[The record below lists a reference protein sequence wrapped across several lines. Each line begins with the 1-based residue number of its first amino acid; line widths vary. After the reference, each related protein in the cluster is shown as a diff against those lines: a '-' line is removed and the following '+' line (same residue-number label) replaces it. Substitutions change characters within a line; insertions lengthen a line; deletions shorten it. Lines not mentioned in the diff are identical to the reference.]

1 MRTLRLNQTYR
12 MQDFQ
17 ETEGLKIIKN
27 WMAQKDFAPFT
38 FQLETWE
45 KYYRNYSGMVVAPTG
60 FGKTYSVFLAVIVD
74 FLNFPENYK
83 DGLKLIWISPLRALA
98 KDIAKAM
105 REAIDEIG
113 LDWTVGVRN
122 GDTPIAERASQTKK
136 MPDILLVTPESMHLL
151 LAQKNHQRFFKNL
164 KCVAIDEWH
173 ELLGSKRGVLTE
185 LALSRLLS
193 YQKNVRIW
201 GVTATI
207 GNLDEALEVLIPYS
221 IKKTKVLAK
230 EKKKIE
236 IVAVLPHEVEILPWA
251 GHLGHKLA
259 DKVVPIILESKTTL
273 IFTNTRSQA
282 EMWYQI
288 LLTQHPDFAGQIA
301 IHHSSID
308 KDLRIWIEENLSS
321 GYLKAVVS
329 TSSLDLGVDF
339 KPVDTVIQIGSAKG
353 VARFLQRAGRSGH
366 SPFETSKIFF
376 VPTHSLELIEV
387 SALKEA
393 VKQKKI
399 EPRVPM
405 VLTFDVLVQ
414 YLITLAVGEGFMKE
428 EVYEQVKK
436 TSAFNQMTDE
446 EWTSI
451 LQFITVGGGAFKNY
465 EEFHKVIIEDGIYK
479 VTSRRIAMLH
489 RMNIG
494 VIVSDAMLKVKVL
507 GGGYVGMVEEYFITK
522 MKKEDKFILA
532 GRVLEVAHIKEMTVF
547 VRNAKGKAMV
557 PSYLGG
563 RLPLSSYLGQF
574 LRMKLSESLQAKSSE
589 KELKFLHPLLASQE
603 GISHIP
609 KEDEFLVEIIKTRD
623 GYHLFMYPF
632 EGRLIHEVM
641 SALIAFRISKITPIS
656 FSMAMNDYGFELLSS
671 QEIPLNEEN
680 LKQILT
686 KDHLIQ
692 DVLSSI
698 NATEMA
704 RRKFRDIAVISGL
717 VIQTYPGQQK
727 SNKSLQ
733 SSAGLIFNVLED
745 YDSQNILL
753 KQAYTEVF
761 NQQIDEARLMEAF
774 KRIEKSKIILKFA
787 NSFTPLSFPIK
798 VDSLRQSLSSE
809 DLGERIKRMQAEAMK
824 KGKNIQQIV
833 QKKLK

>member
-1 MRTLRLNQTYR
+1 

-27 WMAQKDFAPFT
+27 WMAEKDFAPFT
-38 FQLETWE
+38 FQLETWG

-83 DGLKLIWISPLRALA
+83 AGLKLIWITPLRALA

-122 GDTPIAERASQTKK
+122 GDTPVAERTSQTKK

-185 LALSRLLS
+185 LALSRLFS
-193 YQKNVRIW
+193 YQKKLKIS
-201 GVTATI
+201 GITATI

-236 IVAVLPHEVEILPWA
+236 IVAVLPDEVEILPWA
-251 GHLGHKLA
+251 GHLGQKLA
-259 DKVVPIILESKTTL
+259 DKVIPIILESKTTL

-288 LLTQHPDFAGQIA
+288 LLSQHPDFAGQIA

-393 VKQKKI
+393 VKQNKI

-414 YLITLAVGEGFMKE
+414 FLISLAVGEGFKADETFKQIKNTFAFKE
-428 EVYEQVKK
+428 I
-436 TSAFNQMTDE
+436 TDE
-446 EWTSI
+446 EWISI
-451 LQFITVGGGAFKNY
+451 LQFITIGGGAFKNY

-479 VTSRRIAMLH
+479 VTSRRISMLH

-507 GGGYVGMVEEYFITK
+507 GGSYVGMIEEYFITK
-522 MKKEDKFILA
+522 LKKEDKFILA

-589 KELKFLHPLLASQE
+589 KELKFLHPLLASQ
-603 GISHIP
+603 
-609 KEDEFLVEIIKTRD
+609 
-623 GYHLFMYPF
+623 
-632 EGRLIHEVM
+632 
-641 SALIAFRISKITPIS
+641 
-656 FSMAMNDYGFELLSS
+656 
-671 QEIPLNEEN
+671 
-680 LKQILT
+680 
-686 KDHLIQ
+686 
-692 DVLSSI
+692 
-698 NATEMA
+698 
-704 RRKFRDIAVISGL
+704 
-717 VIQTYPGQQK
+717 
-727 SNKSLQ
+727 
-733 SSAGLIFNVLED
+733 
-745 YDSQNILL
+745 
-753 KQAYTEVF
+753 
-761 NQQIDEARLMEAF
+761 
-774 KRIEKSKIILKFA
+774 
-787 NSFTPLSFPIK
+787 K
-798 VDSLRQSLSSE
+798 V
-809 DLGERIKRMQAEAMK
+809 G
-824 KGKNIQQIV
+824 
-833 QKKLK
+833 

>member
-1 MRTLRLNQTYR
+1 

-27 WMAQKDFAPFT
+27 WMAEKDFAPFT
-38 FQLETWE
+38 FQLETWG

-83 DGLKLIWISPLRALA
+83 AGLKLIWITPLRALA

-122 GDTPIAERASQTKK
+122 GDTPVAERTSQTKK

-185 LALSRLLS
+185 LALSRLFS
-193 YQKNVRIW
+193 YQKKLKIW
-201 GVTATI
+201 GITATI

-236 IVAVLPHEVEILPWA
+236 IVAVLPDEVEILPWA
-251 GHLGHKLA
+251 GHLGQKLA
-259 DKVVPIILESKTTL
+259 DKVIPIILESKTTL

-288 LLTQHPDFAGQIA
+288 LLSQHPDFAGQIA

-393 VKQKKI
+393 VKQNKI

-414 YLITLAVGEGFMKE
+414 FLISLAVGEGFKADETFKQIKNTFAFKE
-428 EVYEQVKK
+428 I
-436 TSAFNQMTDE
+436 TDE
-446 EWTSI
+446 EWISI
-451 LQFITVGGGAFKNY
+451 LQFITIGGGAFKNY

-479 VTSRRIAMLH
+479 VTSRRISMLH

-507 GGGYVGMVEEYFITK
+507 GGSYVGMIEEYFITK
-522 MKKEDKFILA
+522 LKKEDKFILA

-686 KDHLIQ
+686 KENLIQ

-753 KQAYTEVF
+753 KQSYTEVF

-774 KRIEKSKIILKFA
+774 KRIENSKIILKFA

-809 DLGERIKRMQAEAMK
+809 DLGERIRRMQAEAMK
-824 KGKNIQQIV
+824 KGLTVKQIAR
-833 QKKLK
+833 KK

>member
-1 MRTLRLNQTYR
+1 MT
-12 MQDFQ
+12 DF
-17 ETEGLKIIKN
+17 EKTEGLEIIKK
-27 WMAQKDFAPFT
+27 WMAEKDFEPFQ
-38 FQLETWE
+38 FQLETWR
-45 KYYRNYSGMVVAPTG
+45 KFHKNYSGMVVAPTG
-60 FGKTYSVFLAVIVD
+60 FGKTYSVFIAVIVD
-74 FLNFPENYK
+74 FLNFPEKYK
-83 DGLKLIWISPLRALA
+83 NGLKLIWITPLRALA

-113 LDWTVGVRN
+113 LDWSVGVRN
-122 GDTPIAERASQTKK
+122 GDTPIKERTAQTKK
-136 MPDILLVTPESMHLL
+136 MPDILLVTPESLHLL
-151 LAQKNHQRFFKNL
+151 LAQKNNQRFFKSL
-164 KCVAIDEWH
+164 QCVAVDEWH

-185 LALSRLLS
+185 LALSRLTA
-193 YQKNVRIW
+193 YQKKIRIW
-201 GVTATI
+201 GITATI
-207 GNLDEALEVLIPYS
+207 GNLDEALEVLIPYPL
-221 IKKTKVLAK
+221 KKTKVVAK
-230 EKKKIE
+230 EKKKID
-236 IVAVLPHEVEILPWA
+236 IISVFPDEVEILPWA
-251 GHLGHKLA
+251 GHLGNKLA
-259 DKVVPIILESKTTL
+259 NKVVPIILESKTTL
-273 IFTNTRSQA
+273 VFTNTRSQA

-288 LLTQHPDFAGQIA
+288 LLQQHPDFAGQIA

-366 SPFETSKIFF
+366 SPFETSKIYF

-387 SALKEA
+387 AALKEA
-393 VKQKKI
+393 VKQKVI

-405 VLTFDVLVQ
+405 VMTFDVLVQ
-414 YLITLAVGEGFMKE
+414 YLITLAIGEGFKE
-428 EVYEQVKK
+428 QETFEQIKM
-436 TSAFNQMTDE
+436 TSAFNEITEE
-446 EWTSI
+446 EWKSI

-465 EEFHKVIIEDGIYK
+465 EEFHKVVIEEGIYK

-494 VIVSDAMLKVKVL
+494 VIVSDAMLRVKFL
-507 GGGYVGMVEEYFITK
+507 SGGYIGMIEEYFITR

-532 GRVLEVAHIKEMTVF
+532 GRVLEVAHIKEMTVY
-547 VRNAKGKAMV
+547 VRNSKGKAMV

-574 LRMKLSESLQAKSSE
+574 LRMKLSESLEAKSSE
-589 KELKFLHPLLASQE
+589 KELKFLHPLLASQHE
-603 GISHIP
+603 VSYLP
-609 KEDEFLVEIIKTRD
+609 REDEFLVEIIKTRD

-632 EGRLIHEVM
+632 EGRLVHEVM

-686 KDHLIQ
+686 KENLIQ

-727 SNKSLQ
+727 NNKSLQ

-745 YDSQNILL
+745 HDSQNILL

-761 NQQIDEARLMEAF
+761 NQQIDEARLVEAF
-774 KRIEKSKIILKFA
+774 NRIENSKIILKFA

-809 DLGERIKRMQAEAMK
+809 NLSEKIRRMQQEAMK
-824 KGKNIQQIV
+824 KGKKITQIART
-833 QKKLK
+833 KK

>member
-1 MRTLRLNQTYR
+1 MDN
-12 MQDFQ
+12 FQ
-17 ETEGLKIIKN
+17 NTEGLKIIKN

-45 KYYRNYSGMVVAPTG
+45 KFYKNYSGMVVAPTG
-60 FGKTYSVFLAVIVD
+60 FGKTYSVFLAVIID
-74 FLNFPENYK
+74 FLNYPEKYG
-83 DGLKLIWISPLRALA
+83 DGLKLLWITPLRALA

-105 REAIDEIG
+105 KEAIDEIG
-113 LDWTVGVRN
+113 LDWSVGVRN
-122 GDTPIAERASQTKK
+122 GDTPISERTSQTKK
-136 MPDILLVTPESMHLL
+136 MPDILLVTPESLHLL
-151 LAQKNHQRFFKNL
+151 LAQKNNQRYFKNL
-164 KCVAIDEWH
+164 KCIAVDEWH
-173 ELLGSKRGVLTE
+173 ELLGGKRGVLTE
-185 LALSRLLS
+185 LALSRLTS
-193 YQKNVRIW
+193 YQKKIRIW
-201 GVTATI
+201 GITATI
-207 GNLDEALEVLIPYS
+207 GNLDEALEVLLPYKT
-221 IKKTKVLAK
+221 KKTKVVAK
-230 EKKKIE
+230 EKKKID
-236 IVAVLPHEVEILPWA
+236 IIAVLPDEVEILPWA
-251 GHLGHKLA
+251 GHLGNKLA
-259 DKVVPIILESKTTL
+259 NKVIPIILESKTTL
-273 IFTNTRSQA
+273 VFTNTRSQA

-288 LLTQHPDFAGQIA
+288 LLQQHPDFAGQIA

-366 SPFETSKIFF
+366 SPFETSKIYF

-387 SALKEA
+387 AALKEA
-393 VKQKKI
+393 VKQKII

-405 VLTFDVLVQ
+405 VMTFDVLVQ
-414 YLITLAVGEGFMKE
+414 YLITLAVGEGFKAE
-428 EVYEQVKK
+428 ETFEQIKN
-436 TSAFNQMTDE
+436 TYAFQEITAE

-451 LQFITVGGGAFKNY
+451 LQFITIGGGAFKNY
-465 EEFHKVIIEDGIYK
+465 EEFHKVVIEEGIYK
-479 VTSRRIAMLH
+479 VKSRRIAMLH

-507 GGGYVGMVEEYFITK
+507 GGSYVGMIEEYFITR

-532 GRVLEVAHIKEMTVF
+532 GRVLEVAHIKEMTVY

-574 LRMKLSESLQAKSSE
+574 LRMKLSQSLDAKSSE

-671 QEIPLNEEN
+671 QEIPLTEEN
-680 LKQILT
+680 LKQILS
-686 KDHLIQ
+686 KENLIK

-727 SNKSLQ
+727 NNKSLQ

-761 NQQIDEARLMEAF
+761 NQQIDEARLVEAF
-774 KRIEKSKIILKFA
+774 NRIENSKIILKFA

-824 KGKNIQQIV
+824 KGKTVIQMARG
-833 QKKLK
+833 K

>member
-1 MRTLRLNQTYR
+1 MDN
-12 MQDFQ
+12 FQ
-17 ETEGLKIIKN
+17 NTEGLKIIKN

-45 KYYRNYSGMVVAPTG
+45 KFYKNYSGMVVAPTG
-60 FGKTYSVFLAVIVD
+60 FGKTYSVFLAVIID
-74 FLNFPENYK
+74 FLNFPEKYG
-83 DGLKLIWISPLRALA
+83 DGLKLLWITPLRALA

-105 REAIDEIG
+105 KEAIDEIG
-113 LDWTVGVRN
+113 LDWSVGVRN
-122 GDTPIAERASQTKK
+122 GDTPISERTSQTKK
-136 MPDILLVTPESMHLL
+136 MPDILLVTPESLHLL
-151 LAQKNHQRFFKNL
+151 LAQKNNQRYFKNL
-164 KCVAIDEWH
+164 KCIAVDEWH
-173 ELLGSKRGVLTE
+173 ELLGGKRGVLTE
-185 LALSRLLS
+185 LALSRLTS
-193 YQKNVRIW
+193 YQKKIRIW
-201 GVTATI
+201 GITATI
-207 GNLDEALEVLIPYS
+207 GNLDEALEVLLPYKT
-221 IKKTKVLAK
+221 KKTKVVAK
-230 EKKKIE
+230 EKKKID
-236 IVAVLPHEVEILPWA
+236 IIAVLPDEVEILPWA
-251 GHLGHKLA
+251 GHLGNKLA
-259 DKVVPIILESKTTL
+259 NKVIPIILESKTTL
-273 IFTNTRSQA
+273 VFTNTRSQA

-288 LLTQHPDFAGQIA
+288 LLQQHPDFAGQIA

-366 SPFETSKIFF
+366 SPFETSKIYF

-387 SALKEA
+387 AALKEA
-393 VKQKKI
+393 VKQKII

-414 YLITLAVGEGFMKE
+414 YLITLAVGEGFKAE
-428 EVYEQVKK
+428 ETFEQIKN
-436 TSAFNQMTDE
+436 TYAFQEITAG

-451 LQFITVGGGAFKNY
+451 LQFITIGGGAFKNY
-465 EEFHKVIIEDGIYK
+465 EEFHKVVIEEGIYK
-479 VTSRRIAMLH
+479 VKSRRIAMLH

-507 GGGYVGMVEEYFITK
+507 GGSYVGMIEEYFITR

-532 GRVLEVAHIKEMTVF
+532 GRVLEVAHIKEMTVY

-574 LRMKLSESLQAKSSE
+574 LRMKLSQSLDAKSSE

-671 QEIPLNEEN
+671 QEIPLTEEN
-680 LKQILT
+680 LKQILS
-686 KDHLIQ
+686 KENLIK

-727 SNKSLQ
+727 NNKSLQ

-761 NQQIDEARLMEAF
+761 NQQIDEARLVEAF
-774 KRIEKSKIILKFA
+774 NRIENSKIILKFA

-824 KGKNIQQIV
+824 KGKTVIQMARGE
-833 QKKLK
+833 

>member
-1 MRTLRLNQTYR
+1 MDN
-12 MQDFQ
+12 FQ
-17 ETEGLKIIKN
+17 NTEGLKIIKN

-45 KYYRNYSGMVVAPTG
+45 KFYKNYSGMVVAPTG
-60 FGKTYSVFLAVIVD
+60 FGKTYSVFLAVIID
-74 FLNFPENYK
+74 FLNFPEKYG
-83 DGLKLIWISPLRALA
+83 DGLKLLWITPLRALA

-105 REAIDEIG
+105 KEAIDEIG

-122 GDTPIAERASQTKK
+122 GDTPISERTSQTKK
-136 MPDILLVTPESMHLL
+136 MPDILLVTPESLHLL
-151 LAQKNHQRFFKNL
+151 LAKKNNQRFFKNL
-164 KCVAIDEWH
+164 KCIAVDEWH
-173 ELLGSKRGVLTE
+173 ELLGGKRGVLTE
-185 LALSRLLS
+185 LALSRLTS
-193 YQKNVRIW
+193 YQKKVRIW
-201 GVTATI
+201 GITATI
-207 GNLDEALEVLIPYS
+207 GNLDEALEVLIPYKT
-221 IKKTKVLAK
+221 KKTKVVAK
-230 EKKKIE
+230 EKKKID
-236 IVAVLPHEVEILPWA
+236 IIAVLPDEVEILPWA
-251 GHLGHKLA
+251 GHLGNKLA
-259 DKVVPIILESKTTL
+259 NKVIPIILESKTTL
-273 IFTNTRSQA
+273 VFTNTRSQA

-288 LLTQHPDFAGQIA
+288 LLQQHPDFAGQIA

-366 SPFETSKIFF
+366 SPFETSKIYF

-387 SALKEA
+387 VALKEA
-393 VKQKKI
+393 VKQKII

-405 VLTFDVLVQ
+405 VMTFDVLVQ
-414 YLITLAVGEGFMKE
+414 YLITLAVGEGFKAE
-428 EVYEQVKK
+428 ETFEQIKN
-436 TSAFNQMTDE
+436 TYAFQEIRAE
-446 EWTSI
+446 EWKSI
-451 LQFITVGGGAFKNY
+451 LQFITIGGGAFKNY
-465 EEFHKVIIEDGIYK
+465 EEFHKVVIEEGIYK

-507 GGGYVGMVEEYFITK
+507 GGSYVGMIEEYFITR

-532 GRVLEVAHIKEMTVF
+532 GRVLEVAHIKEMTVY

-574 LRMKLSESLQAKSSE
+574 LRMKLSQSLDAKSSE

-609 KEDEFLVEIIKTRD
+609 KDDEFLVEIIKTRD

-671 QEIPLNEEN
+671 QEIPLTEEN
-680 LKQILT
+680 LKQILS
-686 KDHLIQ
+686 KENLIK

-727 SNKSLQ
+727 NNKSLQ

-761 NQQIDEARLMEAF
+761 NQQIDEARLVEAF
-774 KRIEKSKIILKFA
+774 NRIENSKIILKFA

-824 KGKNIQQIV
+824 KGKTVIQMARG
-833 QKKLK
+833 K